1 MQLRSLFQTVL
12 VLMLILP
19 AVGCSRDP
27 GTGPVE
33 VKWDRVACERCR
45 MVLSD
50 RRHAAQIRF
59 TDPGGRSRIMVFD
72 DIGCAV
78 IWLDDKPW
86 KSAPTTEI
94 WVNDHR
100 NGDWIDARSAFY
112 VGGQLTPMEYGLGA
126 QTEPASGAIT
136 FERAVAHIWK
146 IEKRFNLHGANVR
159 EQSQLRDGQMAAD
172 HSHDHSD
179 STPEHKY

>member
-1 MQLRSLFQTVL
+1 MRPQNLLRMVFALTL
-12 VLMLILP
+12 VLPVL
-19 AVGCSRDP
+19 GCSRDA

-50 RRHAAQIRF
+50 RKHAAQIRF
-59 TDPGGRSRIMVFD
+59 TDPGGRSRIMMFD

-78 IWLDDKPW
+78 VWLEDKPW
-86 KSAPTTEI
+86 KSAETTEI

-100 NGDWIDARSAFY
+100 NGSWIDARKAFY

-126 QTEPASGAIT
+126 QDEPASGAID
-136 FERAVAHIWK
+136 FERAVAHIWE
-146 IEKRFNLHGANVR
+146 IEKRFNLRGANVR
-159 EQSQLRDGQMAAD
+159 EQANLREGQGEADQMRD
-172 HSHDHSD
+172 HSR
-179 STPEHKY
+179 PAFEHQH

>member
-1 MQLRSLFQTVL
+1 MKHPKVFLLAAWVVGFGSLQ
-12 VLMLILP
+12 I
-19 AVGCSRDP
+19 GCSGNP

-50 RRHAAQIRF
+50 RVHSAQVRF
-59 TDPGGRSRIMVFD
+59 TDPGGRSRIMLFD

-78 IWLDDKPW
+78 IWLEDKPW

-100 NGDWIDARSAFY
+100 DGHWIDARKAFY
-112 VGGQLTPMEYGLGA
+112 VTGHLTPMEYGLGA
-126 QTEPASGAIT
+126 QDSPAEGAMT
-136 FERAVAHIWK
+136 FDQATTRIWE
-146 IEKRFNLHGANVR
+146 IEKQFNLHGADVR
-159 EQSQLRDGQMAAD
+159 QQAKSRELTSTE
-172 HSHDHSD
+172 SD
-179 STPEHKY
+179 PKHTH